1 MTTQAPSPENAD
13 EALEQAI
20 EAVAAYKLH
29 RKTATRSKIA
39 VMFFEGLPVTFD
51 FDEYE
56 PQNVDNLK

>member
-1 MTTQAPSPENAD
+1 MTAQSPSPEDAD
-13 EALEQAI
+13 EALEQALA
-20 EAVAAYKLH
+20 AVVLSKLR